1 MGVSYWLWDSP
12 RRHTRVVARRESV
25 PFRAIAL
32 RAALC
37 ALARAVRM
45 TSRGTL
51 RAAFFALALAS
62 RVFALREPRVDRAI
76 ELSSRRVPSDVAF
89 SARSRDALA
98 SRAPSGYDEAEA
110 ARFVSL
116 AGAAYC
122 DAGLDTWTCLYCNG
136 TRVSDVTVFTS
147 DKTNVH
153 GYVGWDDER
162 RAAVVAFR
170 GTEPSSLENWL
181 ENLDASHATWEI
193 GACGYRR
200 AFRVHAGFL
209 DAYASVRDVIFDAL
223 TSISAARRLGKPSEP
238 PRWHS
243 RDIPSAARSPRSP
256 PSNSTRRDS
265 ARTGIFPG
273 TGTGTGDGDGD
284 EGRGHRGARRRRVD
298 LRFAEGRGRRVRG
311 GVRGDASGAHV
322 AHHAR
327 ARRRPER
334 SRATDGVPPRP
345 HGDFLRRG
353 ARGWEIGT
361 GRGCA
366 SGWGAA
372 GGRAGAD
379 VRRRG

>member
-1 MGVSYWLWDSP
+1 MSYWLWDSP

-62 RVFALREPRVDRAI
+62 RVLAIREPRVDRAV
-76 ELSSRRVPSDVAF
+76 ELSSRRVPSDVAS

-110 ARFVSL
+110 ERFVSL

-223 TSISAARRLGKPSEP
+223 RSISAARRLGKPSEP
-238 PRWHS
+238 LPVALTGHS
-243 RDIPSAARSPRSP
+243 LGGALATLAAFELDAEGFRPDGDIS
-256 PSNSTRRDS
+256 
-265 ARTGIFPG
+265 
-273 TGTGTGDGDGD
+273 GDGDGD
-284 EGRGHRGARRRRVD
+284 GDGGRGRGRGHRGARRRRVD

-353 ARGWEIGT
+353 ARGWGIGT